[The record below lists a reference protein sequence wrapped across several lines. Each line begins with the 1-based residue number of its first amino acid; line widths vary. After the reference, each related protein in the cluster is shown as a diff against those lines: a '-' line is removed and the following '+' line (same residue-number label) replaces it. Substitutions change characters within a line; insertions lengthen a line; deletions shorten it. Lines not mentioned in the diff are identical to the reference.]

1 MKTPMEIKITDEF
14 ASAMQQLSAEAEK
27 IMPEPWEMGG
37 SGEQFSQIL
46 EEIRALNGRMTA
58 FEENVMSRLQ
68 KLEGAEKNDLSE
80 QFRKMDEHMA
90 ALRNTETVN
99 QRLFDSLHD
108 ELIKYRDNFLHESL
122 QKPFIR
128 DLLILFDDLS
138 GLLAQVETAMEGG
151 DKKRGML
158 GQWRENLENAIH
170 SLTEILHRM
179 EVSEIEPRE
188 MVDRALH
195 RVVSYEPGDYAD
207 AVPKPCMAGWGA
219 VFLVVA
225 PDGVASPRPEPSSP
239 LDAKTMLAPPEL
251 KRVHPLGKSP
261 MLEDDGRIVMRVKR
275 GFLWRD
281 KVLRPEEVV
290 AKRFG

>member
-1 MKTPMEIKITDEF
+1 MEIKITDEF

-27 IMPEPWEMGG
+27 TLPENTSDNSHTE
-37 SGEQFSQIL
+37 EQFAQIL
-46 EEIRALNGRMTA
+46 EEFRALNGRMTTL
-58 FEENVMSRLQ
+58 EKTVVGRLE
-68 KLEGAEKNDLSE
+68 KLESAEKSDLAE
-80 QFRKMDEHMA
+80 QLRKMDEHMV

-99 QRLFDSLHD
+99 QRLFDSLHE

-128 DLLILFDDLS
+128 DLVILFDDLS
-138 GLLAQVETAMEGG
+138 GLMSQLETAVESSDG
-151 DKKRGML
+151 KRGPL

-179 EVSEIEPRE
+179 EVSEIEPKE

-195 RVVSYEPGDYAD
+195 RVVSFEPAD
-207 AVPKPCMAGWGA
+207 FA
-219 VFLVVA
+219 
-225 PDGVASPRPEPSSP
+225 
-239 LDAKTMLAPPEL
+239 
-251 KRVHPLGKSP
+251 
-261 MLEDDGRIVMRVKR
+261 EDDGRIVMRVKR

-281 KVLRPEEVV
+281 QVLRPEEVV

>member
-27 IMPEPWEMGG
+27 TMPEPWEMGG
-37 SGEQFSQIL
+37 SAEQFSQIL
-46 EEIRALNGRMTA
+46 REFRSLNVRMTA
-58 FEENVMSRLQ
+58 FEQNVMNRLQ
-68 KLEGAEKNDLSE
+68 KLEGSEKSDLSE

-99 QRLFDSLHD
+99 QRLFDSLHE

-138 GLLAQVETAMEGG
+138 GLLAQVETAMESGE
-151 DKKRGML
+151 KKRGML
-158 GQWRENLENAIH
+158 EQWRENLENAIH

-179 EVSEIEPRE
+179 EVSEIEAKE

-195 RVVSYEPGDYAD
+195 RVVSYEPTDYA
-207 AVPKPCMAGWGA
+207 
-219 VFLVVA
+219 
-225 PDGVASPRPEPSSP
+225 E
-239 LDAKTMLAPPEL
+239 E
-251 KRVHPLGKSP
+251 
-261 MLEDDGRIVMRVKR
+261 EGRIVMRVKR